1 MYIVIVGAGDI
12 GTPLIEVATNSGN
25 EVVVVERDEAR
36 AERAANYDC
45 LVINDDATVKDTL
58 VDAGADRA
66 DALISTT
73 DRDAVNIMVCLLS
86 HELDVPNVVSVVHD
100 PDHMG
105 LFERIGVN
113 TMQNPQRLIAE
124 YLYRAV
130 ERPSIVDYMQVGEQA
145 EVFEIDV
152 AADAPVVGKTIRD
165 ADEAG
170 LFDDDVFI
178 VAIER
183 ADTDTPVVPRGNTT
197 LQAGDRLTIYAASGA
212 TDGVT
217 AAFDPGDE

>member
-12 GTPLIEVATNSGN
+12 GTPLIEVATKSGN

-58 VDAGADRA
+58 IDAGTDRA

-86 HELDVPNVVSVVHD
+86 QELDVPNVVSVVHD

-130 ERPSIVDYMQVGEQA
+130 ERPSIVDYMRVGEQA

-152 AADAPVVGKTIRD
+152 AADAPVAGQTIRD

-170 LFDDDVFI
+170 LLGDDLFI

-197 LQAGDRLTIYAASGA
+197 LQPGDRLTVYASSGA